1 MYRIDTRTTQT
12 RAPQLPHTSRNTN
25 PRVSTF
31 TRVIHRTNV
40 SRPQLR
46 STQMKDKVMP
56 HNSHVKNKKTGV
68 EDHHRISSIS
78 NKTKSVTAC
87 IDSLKSRTLNVN
99 AVCAT
104 CGKCVFNSNH
114 DACVSKYLN
123 DVNAR
128 TKKPKVVPIS
138 TRKPKSQAN
147 KSVATYRKKT
157 VASESTIT
165 NSKSYYRMLY
175 EKTSKS
181 WKWWIAQQCP
191 SGYKWVPKT
200 KMKWVPKVRNESVPK
215 RVSFAIDNVSRITN
229 VLKITNTLGSNL
241 SCIPSS
247 SNSLADC
254 TTHPIHYLVQGN
266 ITINRVYYVEGLNH
280 NLFSVGQFCDA
291 DLEVAFRKS
300 TCFIRDL
307 QGNDL
312 LTGNRGSD
320 LYTISLQE
328 TTSSTP
334 ICLMAKAS
342 PTQAWL
348 WHRRLSHLNF
358 DYINLLSKKD
368 VVIGLPKLKYV
379 KDQLCSSCEVSKA
392 KRSSFKTKVV
402 PSSKG
407 WLNLLHMDLCGPM
420 RVASINGKKY
430 ILVIVDDYSR
440 YTWTLFLRSKDET
453 PEVLKDFLT
462 MIQRNLQ
469 APVIS
474 VRTDR
479 GTEFLNKTLN
489 AFFKQEGI
497 EHQTST
503 PRTPEQ
509 NGVVKR
515 RNRTLVEAARTMLSA
530 SKLPLFF
537 WAEAIATAC
546 YTQNR
551 SIIIPTHEKTAY
563 HIINDRKP
571 SIKHLHIFGCTCYL
585 TRDGENL
592 DKMKEKGDP
601 CILVGYSTQ
610 SKGYRVY
617 NKRTRLIVE
626 SIHLRFDEIKEIS
639 ETSVAND
646 PSGLVPQ

>member
-1 MYRIDTRTTQT
+1 MQVVRNTNVIKPGMYQIESRTTQN
-12 RAPQLPHTSRNTN
+12 RAPQLPQTYRNTN
-25 PRVSTF
+25 PYVSTS
-31 TRVIHRTNV
+31 TGVTHRTNV
-40 SRPQLR
+40 SRPQTR
-46 STQMKDKVMP
+46 NTQMKDKVVP
-56 HNSHVKNKKTGV
+56 NISQVKYKKTEV
-68 EDHHRISSIS
+68 EDHQRISSIS
-78 NKTKSVTAC
+78 NQTKSVTTC
-87 IDSLKSRTLNVN
+87 NDSLKSKTSNVN

-147 KSVATYRKKT
+147 KSVATHRKKT
-157 VASESTIT
+157 VASKFNVQ

-175 EKTSKS
+175 EKTRCTKHMTGNILILCNFVE
-181 WKWWIAQQCP
+181 KYLGTVRFGNDQFPPIL
-191 SGYKWVPKT
+191 GYG
-200 KMKWVPKVRNESVPK
+200 
-215 RVSFAIDNVSRITN
+215 D
-229 VLKITNTLGSNL
+229 
-241 SCIPSS
+241 
-247 SNSLADC
+247 
-254 TTHPIHYLVQGN
+254 LVQGN
-266 ITINRVYYVEGLNH
+266 ITINMVYYVEGLNH
-280 NLFSVGQFCDA
+280 NLFS
-291 DLEVAFRKS
+291 
-300 TCFIRDL
+300 
-307 QGNDL
+307 GNDL

-392 KRSSFKTKVV
+392 KRSSFKTKAV

-407 WLNLLHMDLCGPM
+407 RLNLLHMDLCGPM

-430 ILVIVDDYSR
+430 ILVIVDDFSR

-469 APVIS
+469 ALVIS

-509 NGVVKR
+509 NGVVER

-551 SIIIPTHEKTAY
+551 SIIILTHEKTAY
-563 HIINDRKP
+563 HTVNDRKP
-571 SIKHLHIFGCTCYL
+571 LIKHLHIFGCTCYL

-626 SIHLRFDEIKEIS
+626 SIHLRFDEIKEMS
-639 ETSVAND
+639 ETFVAND
-646 PSGLVPQ
+646 TSGLVPQ

>member
-1 MYRIDTRTTQT
+1 
-12 RAPQLPHTSRNTN
+12 
-25 PRVSTF
+25 
-31 TRVIHRTNV
+31 
-40 SRPQLR
+40 
-46 STQMKDKVMP
+46 
-56 HNSHVKNKKTGV
+56 
-68 EDHHRISSIS
+68 
-78 NKTKSVTAC
+78 
-87 IDSLKSRTLNVN
+87 
-99 AVCAT
+99 
-104 CGKCVFNSNH
+104 
-114 DACVSKYLN
+114 
-123 DVNAR
+123 
-128 TKKPKVVPIS
+128 
-138 TRKPKSQAN
+138 
-147 KSVATYRKKT
+147 
-157 VASESTIT
+157 
-165 NSKSYYRMLY
+165 
-175 EKTSKS
+175 
-181 WKWWIAQQCP
+181 
-191 SGYKWVPKT
+191 
-200 KMKWVPKVRNESVPK
+200 
-215 RVSFAIDNVSRITN
+215 
-229 VLKITNTLGSNL
+229 
-241 SCIPSS
+241 
-247 SNSLADC
+247 
-254 TTHPIHYLVQGN
+254 
-266 ITINRVYYVEGLNH
+266 
-280 NLFSVGQFCDA
+280 
-291 DLEVAFRKS
+291 
-300 TCFIRDL
+300 
-307 QGNDL
+307 
-312 LTGNRGSD
+312 
-320 LYTISLQE
+320 
-328 TTSSTP
+328 
-334 ICLMAKAS
+334 MAKAS

-392 KRSSFKTKVV
+392 KRSSFKSKTV

-407 WLNLLHMDLCGPM
+407 RLNLLHMDLCGPM

-489 AFFKQEGI
+489 AFFKEEGI

-509 NGVVKR
+509 NGVVER

-563 HIINDRKP
+563 HIINERKP

-626 SIHLRFDEIKEIS
+626 SIHLRFDEIKEMS

-646 PSGLVPQ
+646 TSGLELDLLFGPLYDEFFNDGTSRVNKSSSPTDDSAKQDILPSTNIHPTTIPSTLTHVNAEENNNDQAEFTNPFCTPVQEIAESSSRNIDPEMCMFALTVSIVEPKNIKEAMADSVWIEAMQEELDYKSGNSLTNLLART